1 MNVRWFPYDQQNCT
15 FIISSWTHDR
25 ATIDY
30 WPTRD
35 EVNLRNMAR
44 NEEWDVIDFKFL
56 LFFFFYYFLQIC
68 SSRAVLQMLQSRAST
83 RCHLSLSSTVFC
95 TKTGL
100 LRCNSSQIEKTV
112 SGSLGERNGMS
123 QKVRSLRWT
132 ADSHFSS
139 KDNGLTP
146 FVHGYPSLKKG
157 ERALWFSS
165 MGEK

>member
-56 LFFFFYYFLQIC
+56 LFFFFYFF
-68 SSRAVLQMLQSRAST
+68 SSDLFVAS
-83 RCHLSLSSTVFC
+83 SSTNAA
-95 TKTGL
+95 K
-100 LRCNSSQIEKTV
+100 
-112 SGSLGERNGMS
+112 
-123 QKVRSLRWT
+123 
-132 ADSHFSS
+132 
-139 KDNGLTP
+139 
-146 FVHGYPSLKKG
+146 
-157 ERALWFSS
+157 
-165 MGEK
+165 